1 MRRITAIAAS
11 AFYVFLLGLGGETEL
26 VFAEQRPT
34 YKRMEPIAPPSP
46 SIGEFGALSGDD
58 AAMHSSVVD
67 TLPQPPADH
76 FLEMSPDNEESCTVE
91 CESCECCDEIGP
103 ECCET
108 LTRGRWIVDLG
119 ASALQT
125 DMAVSDLE
133 AWPEDFGAAGRIV
146 LGYEWPNGQGIRTQA
161 WGYSMEGDV
170 RSQSS
175 LGYLFGSDFFAA
187 YYVTPGAYNRFL
199 FFPQS
204 FAYARPIEITAA
216 SVYLDAFKTV
226 YSRYGDFTVGMGPA
240 FGHLEFNFPPA
251 GDWASFNGGGISA
264 FGQGYVSFFKR
275 SRLDIGLT
283 GQMRAALLTGNWDIA
298 MLNEESGHSEAM
310 SILELSAGPEIRYRI
325 GRTDGRFLFLK
336 TVAEF
341 QQWRSDGMGPIA
353 GDTLA
358 LQGASMNLGFLW

>member
-11 AFYVFLLGLGGETEL
+11 ALCLLLLELGGETGL
-26 VFAEQRPT
+26 VFAKQRPN
-34 YKRMEPIAPPSP
+34 YKLMEPISPPSQTVD
-46 SIGEFGALSGDD
+46 EY
-58 AAMHSSVVD
+58 AAMSEGVATTHSSVVD
-67 TLPQPPADH
+67 TFPHPPADD
-76 FLEMSPDNEESCTVE
+76 FLEMSPDIDESYVVE
-91 CESCECCDEIGP
+91 CESCECCDDIGP
-103 ECCET
+103 DCCET
-108 LTRGRWIVDLG
+108 VTHGGWIVDLG

-146 LGYEWPNGQGIRTQA
+146 LGYEWPNGLGVRTQA

-175 LGYLFGSDFFAA
+175 LGYLFGSDYFAA

-216 SVYLDAFKTV
+216 SVYLDVFKTV
-226 YSRYGDFTVGMGPA
+226 YSRHGEFTVGMGPA

-275 SRLDIGLT
+275 NRFDIGLT
-283 GQMRAALLTGNWDIA
+283 GQMRAALLAGNWDIA
-298 MLNEESGHSEAM
+298 MLSEESGHSEAM

-325 GRTDGRFLFLK
+325 GRKDGRYLFLK

-358 LQGASMNLGFLW
+358 LQGASMNLGVLW